1 MAACGGYGWV
11 LMTRRRWGFE
21 QVALDDHVSVGRDTE
36 KVRRRHKDLDSFL
49 SSSAQLRK
57 YTSIQIHPS
66 IPNLASNPSGKSSVY
81 SVLHLIPS
89 HVALQLESLS
99 RSARFSSLPPA
110 SAQTGMDLLAL
121 ARHQPVHSTLNSAYP
136 LTPSLSCFYS
146 LIHLLP
152 T

>member
-11 LMTRRRWGFE
+11 LMTRRRWGVE

-99 RSARFSSLPPA
+99 ASFQVLLIPACFRHRLAFSSPPT
-110 SAQTGMDLLAL
+110 SPICLLDSQLCISFSPQACP
-121 ARHQPVHSTLNSAYP
+121 ATTR
-136 LTPSLSCFYS
+136 
-146 LIHLLP
+146 
-152 T
+152 